1 MAHTATDASS
11 IQRITH
17 VQKEICVGEF
27 SEPHDDFDFPPT
39 AHPGRELF
47 TFSLFAISIMTIVVW
62 SCWKLLSL
70 AFPLS

>member
-1 MAHTATDASS
+1 MAHTATDASDV
-11 IQRITH
+11 QTKPH
-17 VQKEICVGEF
+17 VRKEIPVG
-27 SEPHDDFDFPPT
+27 EPHDDFDFPPT

>member
-11 IQRITH
+11 IQRKPH
-17 VQKEICVGEF
+17 AWKEIPIGEL
-27 SEPHDDFDFPPT
+27 SEPNDDFDFPPT

-47 TFSLFAISIMTIVVW
+47 TFSLFALSIITIVVW
-62 SCWKLLSL
+62 GCWKLLSL